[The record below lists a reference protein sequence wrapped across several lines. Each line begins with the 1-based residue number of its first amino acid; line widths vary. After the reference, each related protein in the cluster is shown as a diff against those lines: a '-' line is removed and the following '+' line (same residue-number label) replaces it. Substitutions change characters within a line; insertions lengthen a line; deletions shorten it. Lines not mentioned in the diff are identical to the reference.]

1 MAQSVPMAGRL
12 YGLAA
17 VEYGTA
23 WHQRLVWYDIY
34 YAGQLAYRP
43 YYSAAD
49 KPYLGKN
56 SAYLYFSNSFRFSF
70 VYV

>member
-23 WHQRLVWYDIY
+23 WHQWLLWHDIY
-34 YAGQLAYRP
+34 YAGQLAHWP
-43 YYSAAD
+43 YYFATD

-56 SAYLYFSNSFRFSF
+56 SAYLYFSNCFRLSF
-70 VYV
+70 VYA

>member
-23 WHQRLVWYDIY
+23 WHQWLLWHGVY
-34 YAGQLAYRP
+34 YAGQLAHWP
-43 YYSAAD
+43 YYFAAD
-49 KPYLGKN
+49 KPYFGKN
-56 SAYLYFSNSFRFSF
+56 SAYLYLSHCFRFSF
-70 VYV
+70 VHA